1 MGMVSCPYLDAGGE
15 DEAKRNLLVG
25 AHRARRCW
33 QPGLCARNRTEHGFG
48 TADGWRREGR
58 WVEPPSCR
66 TTGSAATTRAG
77 PRLDV
82 NQGAPPGAAFTI
94 TLTGDGVTPA
104 DLLAVDDLGD
114 VTLAAEPLLTAD
126 DLLAYDVTSHVF
138 TLTMEAAGRVAALDV
153 PTNGRGFVVAVEGTP
168 IYAGAFWA
176 PYSSLS
182 YDGVVILVL
191 PGYSAGAGFPSESG
205 TFRLELGYPGSGF
218 FRGSDPRSD
227 PRVVDALVELG
238 IAR

>member
-1 MGMVSCPYLDAGGE
+1 MRPREISSWVLIALVVIGSLGCARATGRSTASVQPV
-15 DEAKRNLLVG
+15 VG
-25 AHRARRCW
+25 AGKVA
-33 QPGLCARNRTEHGFG
+33 GS
-48 TADGWRREGR
+48 TAI
-58 WVEPPSCR
+58 VQ
-66 TTGSAATTRAG
+66 TTGSAATPRAG

-126 DLLAYDVTSHVF
+126 DLLTYDVTTHVF

-168 IYAGAFWA
+168 VYAGAFWA

-182 YDGVVILVL
+182 YDGVVILIL

-205 TFRLELGYPGSGF
+205 TFRLDLGYPGSGF